1 MRKLFSPLLFIFIIS
16 CVQDKKIPEG
26 IILQNNMRKIMWDM
40 MRADAYVSEF
50 ILKDSTKSKLK
61 ESSILYEQIFKL
73 HNVTLNDFR
82 KSISFYETRPDLLKT
97 ITDSLRNDERRS
109 IDYQNKQQPRPQAD
123 STFKKM
129 RLSKKQAE
137 KNN

>member
-1 MRKLFSPLLFIFIIS
+1 MRKLFSPLLFIFFIS

-26 IILQNNMRKIMWDM
+26 IIPQNNMRKIMWDM

-129 RLSKKQAE
+129 RLSKKQPE